1 MKLLELFGLG
11 NSRDKAQDTTIAA
24 LAARVK
30 ALEDRPTGGT
40 VDQAARDGVAAVGAR
55 VAVIE
60 AEFDALD
67 QLE

>member
-1 MKLLELFGLG
+1 MRLLELFGLG

-30 ALEDRPTGGT
+30 ALEDRGGM
-40 VDQAARDGVAAVGAR
+40 VDQTARDGVAAVGAR

-67 QLE
+67 QLQ